1 MTVASLESVGEAAIE
16 RLVAGLRAGS
26 VVWPPEL
33 QVVAGIVGA
42 DVALQCS
49 EILSGLYAEGVD
61 RHGAAAALGL
71 ILADRRRSRGLIP
84 RPEVVWSGLG
94 GIHAMT
100 RDTRV
105 VAQELFREA
114 RERLDIASYSIDQG
128 RKARDLFGALA
139 ARMDA
144 EPDLKVRMFLD
155 IGRRHKDTTPAS
167 VLMIRFAERFRKN
180 VWPGARLPDL
190 YFDRRALDD
199 DGAKGTCQHAK
210 LIVVDRRRSL
220 VTSANFS
227 EAAHVRNVEAG
238 LLVDDPHVAGVLV
251 QQLDDLIR
259 LGVFQMLKLGE
270 VAHNA

>member
-1 MTVASLESVGEAAIE
+1 MTSGSLENVGEAAIE

-26 VVWPPEL
+26 MAWPPEA
-33 QVVAGIVGA
+33 QIVAGIVGA
-42 DVALQCS
+42 DVAPQCATV
-49 EILSGLYAEGVD
+49 LRGLHEDGVD
-61 RHGAAAALGL
+61 RRGAVAALGL
-71 ILADRRRSRGLIP
+71 VLADRRESRGLIP
-84 RPEVVWSGLG
+84 RPEVVWSGLE

-114 RERLDIASYSIDQG
+114 RERLDIASYSVDQG

-139 ARMDA
+139 ARMDT
-144 EPDLKVRMFLD
+144 EPEVKVRMFLD
-155 IGRRHKDTTPAS
+155 VGRRHKDTTPAS
-167 VLMIRFAERFRKN
+167 VLMSRFAERFRKV
-180 VWPGARLPDL
+180 VWPGARLPEL

-199 DGAKGTCQHAK
+199 DGAKRTCQHAK
-210 LIVVDRRRSL
+210 LIVVDRRRSF

-259 LGVFQMLKLGE
+259 LGVFQRMM
-270 VAHNA
+270 